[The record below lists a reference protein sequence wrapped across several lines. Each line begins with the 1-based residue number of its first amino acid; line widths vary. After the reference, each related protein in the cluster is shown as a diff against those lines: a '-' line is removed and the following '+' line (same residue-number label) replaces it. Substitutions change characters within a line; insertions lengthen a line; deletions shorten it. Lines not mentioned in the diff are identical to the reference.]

1 MLVEQIDDVAPE
13 SLQRSFVDFLD
24 VLRSTVEADLLAFRT
39 NLETEFGG
47 DHHALTKRSKRF
59 AHQFFIHKW
68 TIHFSSIEKCDAEF
82 DGLPKQ
88 RNHLLLFFGRTV
100 AKAHSHTA
108 QPDRRDF
115 QIPKFPL
122 FHSFSL
128 VRFHKRCSHRPVAGP
143 RRYRFIPGKRPTGPW
158 LQRLQFVLAW

>member
-1 MLVEQIDDVAPE
+1 MLIKQIDDVRPE
-13 SLQRSFVDFLD
+13 SLERSVGDLLD
-24 VLRSTVEADLLAFRT
+24 VLRPTVEADLLAFRT

-59 AHQFFIHKW
+59 AHEFFIRKW
-68 TIHFSSIEKCDAEF
+68 TIHFSSIEKCDPEF
-82 DGLPKQ
+82 DRLPKQ

-115 QIPKFPL
+115 QRVGLSKFAL
-122 FHSFSL
+122 LH
-128 VRFHKRCSHRPVAGP
+128 
-143 RRYRFIPGKRPTGPW
+143 I
-158 LQRLQFVLAW
+158 